1 MRHLLTL
8 AARLGLNR
16 TAAASAALI
25 AAGLLVSPQGY
36 ALEFCD
42 AKTPCSAGT
51 QCFGWM
57 CVPTASVCNPA
68 APACASWQ
76 TCDMTCKVMGSSSSG
91 SGGTTTVD
99 AGSSG
104 SSSGSGSSGGS
115 GGSGAVP
122 PASDGGSSSDPM
134 PPAPD
139 ASGPDDAQSPMP
151 EKDGGPMPPA
161 PDCPKDIGLCLP
173 DPGKIVIQAG
183 CQEFC
188 DAAMKCGGVGG
199 GSSGSDPGEMPP
211 QVDGGSTEPMPAQ
224 DGGSADAG
232 SAFAPDTSEGKVP
245 PPDGGSQAPDP
256 LEIKACLQMCSVI
269 KLNGGGK
276 AEFDA
281 ALACIAKNST
291 DCKAIESGCAAELK
305 AFENVIDKDPGLQL
319 ALMGLG
325 FGGGSSSGGNTTEPV
340 KGDAESQTGGDAG
353 SPSGGSDT
361 FSNSDAGSA
370 APPNSDAAGG
380 DASVKTD
387 ASTTVPPAATA
398 SSNDGCTAGPAA
410 SQPGALALL
419 LAGLFGVLRRRRTA
433 QV

>member
-16 TAAASAALI
+16 SAAASAALV
-25 AAGLLVSPQGY
+25 AAGLLVSTQGY

-57 CVPTASVCNPA
+57 CVPSASICNPA

-104 SSSGSGSSGGS
+104 GSSGS

-122 PASDGGSSSDPM
+122 PATDGGSSSDPM

-139 ASGPDDAQSPMP
+139 ASSPDDAQSPMP
-151 EKDGGPMPPA
+151 EIDGGPMPPA

-173 DPGKIVIQAG
+173 DPAKIAIQAG

-188 DAAMKCGGVGG
+188 GAAMKCGGVGG
-199 GSSGSDPGEMPP
+199 GSSDSDPGEVPP
-211 QVDGGSTEPMPAQ
+211 QIDGGSTDPMPAQ
-224 DGGSADAG
+224 DAGSADAG
-232 SAFAPDTSEGKVP
+232 SAFAPDMSEGKVP

-256 LEIKACLQMCSVI
+256 QEVKACLQMCSVI
-269 KLNGGGK
+269 KLNGAGK
-276 AEFDA
+276 SEFDA
-281 ALACIAKNST
+281 AAACIAKNGA
-291 DCKAIESGCAAELK
+291 DCQAIEANCAADLK
-305 AFENVIDKDPGLQL
+305 AFENAIDKDPSLQL

-325 FGGGSSSGGNTTEPV
+325 FGGGSNSGGSSTDPV

-353 SPSGGSDT
+353 STSGGSDS
-361 FSNSDAGSA
+361 FSSSDTGSA
-370 APPNSDAAGG
+370 APRNPDSATS

-387 ASTTVPPAATA
+387 ATTTAPPAAI
-398 SSNDGCTAGPAA
+398 SSSSDDGCTAGPAA

-419 LAGLFGVLRRRRTA
+419 IAGLFGVLRRRRAA

>member
-16 TAAASAALI
+16 SAAASAALV
-25 AAGLLVSPQGY
+25 AAGLLVSTQGY

-57 CVPTASVCNPA
+57 CVPSASVCNPA

-99 AGSSG
+99 AGSS
-104 SSSGSGSSGGS
+104 SGSSGS

-122 PASDGGSSSDPM
+122 PATDGGSSSDPM

-139 ASGPDDAQSPMP
+139 ASSPGDAQSPMP
-151 EKDGGPMPPA
+151 EIDGGPMPPA

-173 DPGKIVIQAG
+173 DPAKIVIQAG

-188 DAAMKCGGVGG
+188 DAAMKCGGLGG

-224 DGGSADAG
+224 DAGSVDAG

-269 KLNGGGK
+269 KLNGAGK
-276 AEFDA
+276 TEFDA
-281 ALACIAKNST
+281 ATACIAKNSA
-291 DCKAIESGCAAELK
+291 DCKAIETTCAADLK
-305 AFENVIDKDPGLQL
+305 AFENVIDKDPSLQL

-325 FGGGSSSGGNTTEPV
+325 FGGGSNSGGSTTDPV

-353 SPSGGSDT
+353 STSGGGDSFSSSDT
-361 FSNSDAGSA
+361 GSA
-370 APPNSDAAGG
+370 APRNPDAATG

-387 ASTTVPPAATA
+387 ATTTAPPAAT
-398 SSNDGCTAGPAA
+398 SSSDDGCTAGTAA

-419 LAGLFGVLRRRRTA
+419 IAGLFGVLRRRRAA

>member
-16 TAAASAALI
+16 SAAASAALV
-25 AAGLLVSPQGY
+25 AAGLLVSTQGY

-42 AKTPCSAGT
+42 AKTPCTAGT

-57 CVPTASVCNPA
+57 CVPSASVCNPA

-104 SSSGSGSSGGS
+104 GSSGS

-122 PASDGGSSSDPM
+122 PATDGGSSSDPM

-139 ASGPDDAQSPMP
+139 ASSPGDAQSPMP
-151 EKDGGPMPPA
+151 EIDGGPTPPA

-173 DPGKIVIQAG
+173 DPAKIVIQAG

-188 DAAMKCGGVGG
+188 DAAMKCGGLGG
-199 GSSGSDPGEMPP
+199 GTSSTDPSDPPP
-211 QVDGGSTEPMPAQ
+211 AIDAGSTEPMPAQ
-224 DGGSADAG
+224 DAGSADAG

-269 KLNGGGK
+269 KLNGAGK
-276 AEFDA
+276 TEFDA
-281 ALACIAKNST
+281 ATACIAKNSA
-291 DCKAIESGCAAELK
+291 DCKAIETNCAADLK
-305 AFENVIDKDPGLQL
+305 AFENVIDKDPSLQL

-325 FGGGSSSGGNTTEPV
+325 FGGGSNSGGSTTDPV

-353 SPSGGSDT
+353 STSGGGDSFSSSDT
-361 FSNSDAGSA
+361 GSA
-370 APPNSDAAGG
+370 APRYPDSATG

-387 ASTTVPPAATA
+387 ATTTAPPAAT
-398 SSNDGCTAGPAA
+398 SSSDDGCTAGTAA

-419 LAGLFGVLRRRRTA
+419 IAGLFGVLRRRRAA

>member
-16 TAAASAALI
+16 SAAASAALI
-25 AAGLLVSPQGY
+25 ATGLLVSTQGY

-57 CVPTASVCNPA
+57 CVPSASVCNPA

-91 SGGTTTVD
+91 SGGTSTVD

-104 SSSGSGSSGGS
+104 GSSGS

-122 PASDGGSSSDPM
+122 PATDGGSSSDPM

-139 ASGPDDAQSPMP
+139 ASSPGDAQSPMP
-151 EKDGGPMPPA
+151 EIDGGPMPPA

-173 DPGKIVIQAG
+173 DPAKIVIQAG

-188 DAAMKCGGVGG
+188 DAAMKCGGLGG

-211 QVDGGSTEPMPAQ
+211 QVDGGSTDPMPAQ
-224 DGGSADAG
+224 DAGSADAG
-232 SAFAPDTSEGKVP
+232 SGFAPDTSEGKVP

-269 KLNGGGK
+269 KLNGAGK
-276 AEFDA
+276 TEFDA
-281 ALACIAKNST
+281 ATACIAKNSA
-291 DCKAIESGCAAELK
+291 DCKAIETNCMGELN
-305 AFENVIDKDPGLQL
+305 AFEGVIDTDPSLQL

-325 FGGGSSSGGNTTEPV
+325 FGGGSNSGGGTTEPI
-340 KGDAESQTGGDAG
+340 KGDAESQTGSDAG
-353 SPSGGSDT
+353 STSGGGDS
-361 FSNSDAGSA
+361 FSNSDTGSA
-370 APPNSDAAGG
+370 APRNPDAATG

-387 ASTTVPPAATA
+387 ATTTAPPAAT
-398 SSNDGCTAGPAA
+398 SSSSDGCTAGPSA

-419 LAGLFGVLRRRRTA
+419 IAGLFGVLRRRRAA

>member
-16 TAAASAALI
+16 SAAASAALV
-25 AAGLLVSPQGY
+25 AAGLLVSTQGY

-57 CVPTASVCNPA
+57 CVPSASVCNPA

-104 SSSGSGSSGGS
+104 GSSGS

-122 PASDGGSSSDPM
+122 PATDGGSSSDPM

-139 ASGPDDAQSPMP
+139 ASSPGDAQSPMP
-151 EKDGGPMPPA
+151 EIDGGPMPPA

-173 DPGKIVIQAG
+173 DPAKIVIQAG

-188 DAAMKCGGVGG
+188 DAAMKCGGLGG

-224 DGGSADAG
+224 DAGSVDAG

-269 KLNGGGK
+269 KLNGAGK
-276 AEFDA
+276 TEFDA
-281 ALACIAKNST
+281 ATACIAKNSA
-291 DCKAIESGCAAELK
+291 DCKAIETTCAADLK
-305 AFENVIDKDPGLQL
+305 AFENVIDKDPSLQL

-325 FGGGSSSGGNTTEPV
+325 FGGGSNSGGSTTDPV

-353 SPSGGSDT
+353 STSGGGDSFSSSDT
-361 FSNSDAGSA
+361 GSA
-370 APPNSDAAGG
+370 APRNPDAATG

-387 ASTTVPPAATA
+387 ATTTAPPAAT
-398 SSNDGCTAGPAA
+398 SSSDDGCTAGTAA

-419 LAGLFGVLRRRRTA
+419 IAGLFGVLRRRRAA

>member
-16 TAAASAALI
+16 SAAASAALV
-25 AAGLLVSPQGY
+25 AAGLLVSTQGY

-42 AKTPCSAGT
+42 AKTPCGIGA

-91 SGGTTTVD
+91 SGGTSTVD

-104 SSSGSGSSGGS
+104 GSGS

-122 PASDGGSSSDPM
+122 PATDGGSSSDPM

-139 ASGPDDAQSPMP
+139 ASTPGDAQSPMP
-151 EKDGGPMPPA
+151 EIDGGPMPPA

-173 DPGKIVIQAG
+173 DPAKIVIQSG

-188 DAAMKCGGVGG
+188 DAAMKCGGIGG

-224 DGGSADAG
+224 DAGSVDAG
-232 SAFAPDTSEGKVP
+232 SAFAPDATEGKVP
-245 PPDGGSQAPDP
+245 QPDGGSQAPDP

-269 KLNGGGK
+269 KLNGAGK

-281 ALACIAKNST
+281 AAACIAKNGA
-291 DCKAIESGCAAELK
+291 DCKAIETNCAAALK
-305 AFENVIDKDPGLQL
+305 AFEDVIDKDPSLQL

-325 FGGGSSSGGNTTEPV
+325 FGGGSSSGGNTTDPV
-340 KGDAESQTGGDAG
+340 KGDAESQTG
-353 SPSGGSDT
+353 
-361 FSNSDAGSA
+361 SDAGSTSGGGDSFSSSDTGSA
-370 APPNSDAAGG
+370 APRNPDAAIG

-387 ASTTVPPAATA
+387 TTTTAPPAAT
-398 SSNDGCTAGPAA
+398 SSSDDGCTAGPAA

-419 LAGLFGVLRRRRTA
+419 IAGLFGVLRRRRSA